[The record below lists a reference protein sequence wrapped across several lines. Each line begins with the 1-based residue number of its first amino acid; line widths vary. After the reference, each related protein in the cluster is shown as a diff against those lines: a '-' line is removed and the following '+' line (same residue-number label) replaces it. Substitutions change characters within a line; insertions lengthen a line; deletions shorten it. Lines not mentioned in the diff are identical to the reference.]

1 MNYRSCRSPAVAL
14 LGVVALLA
22 AACKGNSG
30 SDPSGSPAA
39 TNTAAGDVSLTGSGS
54 SFINPLMS
62 KWVAAYQGAEAP
74 ERKVKINYQSVGS
87 GAGIKAILDKTV
99 DFAASDAALS
109 DEQLAKAPNK
119 ILHVPLTLG
128 AVVITYNVKDVPD
141 HLKMTPE
148 VVAGIFGGEIK
159 TWNDAKIAS
168 VNADVKLPA
177 TPIGVVYRSDGS
189 GTTAVFTNYLSTVS
203 AAWKTKVGT
212 ATSVK
217 WPAGT
222 GANGNAG
229 VTNQVKQTP
238 GSIAYVEL
246 AYALENKLPVA
257 SLKNRAGKFV
267 DPTLEGITAAAEGAS
282 TKIPEDLRM
291 PLVDAEGNTAYP
303 IAAFTYALVYED
315 NADPSRGTAL
325 SSFLWW
331 AIHDGQKLGPGL
343 HYAALPPA
351 VVAKAEA
358 KLKSLKAAGKPL
370 LTGK

>member
-1 MNYRSCRSPAVAL
+1 MKNLDRTRLVLVGAA
-14 LGVVALLA
+14 ALLA
-22 AACKGNSG
+22 VACKGS
-30 SDPSGSPAA
+30 SDTTGAPSTTSA
-39 TNTAAGDVSLTGSGS
+39 TTASGDVTLTGSGS

-62 KWVAAYQGAEAP
+62 KWVAAYQGTDS
-74 ERKVKINYQSVGS
+74 KTKINYQSVGS

-109 DEQLAKAPNK
+109 DEQLAKAPGK

-128 AVVITYNVKDVPD
+128 AVVVTYNVKDVPD

-148 VVAGIFGGEIK
+148 VVAGIFSGEIK
-159 TWNDAKIAS
+159 TWNDGKIAS
-168 VNADVKLPA
+168 LNEGTKLPA
-177 TPIGVVYRSDGS
+177 QPIGVVYRSDGS
-189 GTTAVFTNYLSTVS
+189 GTTAVFTNYLSSVS
-203 AAWKTKVGT
+203 APWKAKVGT

-257 SLKNRAGKFV
+257 SLKNKAGKFIE
-267 DPTLEGITAAAEGAS
+267 PSLEAITAAADGVAA
-282 TKIPEDLRM
+282 KIPDDLRM
-291 PLVDAEGNTAYP
+291 PIVDAEGDAAYP
-303 IAAFTYALVYED
+303 IAGFTYALVYED
-315 NADPSRGTAL
+315 NADVTRGTAL
-325 SSFLWW
+325 STFLWW
-331 AIHDGQKLGPGL
+331 ATHDGQKVGPGL

-351 VVAKAEA
+351 VVTKVEA
-358 KLKSLKAAGKPL
+358 KLKSLKAGGKQL